1 MRLHVSFQD
10 REGQLTYMEPRK
22 PTMHCGRRQE
32 EVGLPLGRTERTVA
46 NYRRHPNWVRLFPEI
61 WSTCKNLN
69 KHNSPSAGS
78 SPSVELEHARKIRE
92 LAKTQDNHKLRYL
105 CANTRIG
112 STRSTKRNTAL
123 HRVDSIVNHTQAE
136 QSRTMGYLL
145 HLPSLN
151 LKNKCFKHMLRSFCV
166 LALQAAITMW
176 LNVRRATCLHSTHLQ
191 GNATQQSHSKN
202 T

>member
-1 MRLHVSFQD
+1 MGLHVSFQN
-10 REGQLTYMEPRK
+10 REGQGTYMEPRK
-22 PTMHCGRRQE
+22 PTMHK

-46 NYRRHPNWVRLFPEI
+46 NYRRHPNWLRLFPEI

-92 LAKTQDNHKLRYL
+92 LAKTQDNHKLRDL

-123 HRVDSIVNHTQAE
+123 HRVDSVVNHTQAE

-145 HLPSLN
+145 HFPSLN
-151 LKNKCFKHMLRSFCV
+151 LKTSVSNTCFDLSVCWRCKR
-166 LALQAAITMW
+166 
-176 LNVRRATCLHSTHLQ
+176 
-191 GNATQQSHSKN
+191 QSRCGSM
-202 T
+202 